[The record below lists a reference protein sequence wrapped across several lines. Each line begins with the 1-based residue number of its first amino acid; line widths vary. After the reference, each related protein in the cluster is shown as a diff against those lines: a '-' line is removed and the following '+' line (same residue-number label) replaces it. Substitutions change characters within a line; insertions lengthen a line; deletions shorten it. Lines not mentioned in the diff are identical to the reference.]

1 MKKTSFRK
9 LLAQRKT
16 LCMPGVFNAM
26 TARLADSLGFKA
38 LYISGAGISNG
49 VLGQPDIGLITL
61 EELAQQVRY
70 ITSVVKVPVLV
81 DADTGFGPASKIHK
95 TIRVL
100 EEAGAGAVQIEDQVD
115 QKRCGHLPGKR
126 LVSAQAMAE
135 KIHAAC
141 QARKKKDFLIVA
153 RTDAKA
159 VEGLENALK
168 RAEIYVKAGAD
179 VIFPEAL
186 ESRKELR
193 LFSQTLTVPLLANMT
208 EFGKTPY
215 FSVQEFEKMGYDL
228 VIFPMT
234 AFRVMMKSAEK
245 YLQIL
250 KKTGTQKSFV
260 GQMQTR
266 KELYDLLG
274 YEVSDRLQ
282 VRS

>member
-1 MKKTSFRK
+1 MKKPSFRK
-9 LLAQRKT
+9 LLARGKT
-16 LCMPGVFNAM
+16 VCVPGVFNAM
-26 TARLADSLGFKA
+26 TARLADSLRFEA

-61 EELAQQVRY
+61 EELALQVRY
-70 ITSVVKVPVLV
+70 ITSVVSVPVLV
-81 DADTGFGPASKIHK
+81 DADTGFGPASKMHR
-95 TIRVL
+95 TVRVL

-115 QKRCGHLPGKR
+115 QKRCGHLPGKH
-126 LVSAQAMAE
+126 LISPEAMAE
-135 KIHAAC
+135 KIRAAC

-159 VEGLENALK
+159 VEGLEKALE
-168 RAEIYVKAGAD
+168 RAQIYAKAGAD

-186 ESRKELR
+186 ESKEEMR
-193 LFSQTLTVPLLANMT
+193 FFSKTLKIPLLANMT

-245 YLQIL
+245 CLQIL
-250 KKTGTQKSFV
+250 KKTGTQRSFL

-274 YEVSDRLQ
+274 YKVSDTLRR
-282 VRS
+282 RS